1 MLKEENK
8 KTATGQNDEACY
20 TFQGVCQNFKLM
32 GSKEKINENF
42 IILKIIE
49 FILAFSPNDGFEN
62 PFLKIVG
69 FAEPMEN
76 ILKMPLTKEAS
87 HMLQT
92 YARVDFALLR
102 RTFLH

>member
-20 TFQGVCQNFKLM
+20 TFQGVWQNFKLM
-32 GSKEKINENF
+32 GFKEKINENF

-62 PFLKIVG
+62 PFHKIVG
-69 FAEPMEN
+69 F
-76 ILKMPLTKEAS
+76 
-87 HMLQT
+87 
-92 YARVDFALLR
+92 R
-102 RTFLH
+102 RTYGKHPKNAPNKGSIAYAANVRSS